1 MERKRIRKK
10 EVTLNV
16 FFLLSLFCG
25 CTQSEVMTGAKE
37 GKTEEVSSCF
47 HLNVLATTITNTRS
61 VAFTSCGTEKP
72 NSLPEVVGDT
82 VTRSTSDPGDTSDK
96 TILNLWVGQYR
107 ENGDLVTDEY
117 FSSLASQENVNLPL
131 KRITGTSHVWA
142 VANAGSLTG
151 KVATE
156 SELKAYSVESAF
168 TDDGLPN
175 NNLCVMTGMWS
186 GEITENISADIQL
199 KRSLAKIKFT
209 YSVDGE
215 NFSFIVSSLELCNVP
230 VQMKYIGD
238 ENPTQLTGEDNFKT
252 YTATS
257 PGNSG
262 TQYWYL
268 PENPAGIGDNTGDKA
283 VNKTGEGVTLATCI
297 RLTGEAVQDGV
308 RYENVVF
315 TLYPGNGNNDYTIV
329 RNGLYTINVTLT
341 GIDFSDKRVTVGIV
355 PEMQDPENLGPEKG
369 ATGIFQVTT
378 RPGVPWY
385 FTIPGWLSATVG
397 ETTYESGN
405 RLDFIGP
412 YKVEF
417 KTVTA
422 NPSAKV
428 RETAFTVGEKEIT
441 VRQNPSTLTT
451 GIPISLDAGGGSEGN
466 CSFTAT
472 RGIPW
477 SATLTSEWGEW
488 LGWNGDVPQTG
499 TEASGSEKF
508 LKVKALFSNPS
519 AATRTGEILV
529 KAGDA
534 IGTLYPD
541 LTKSISVTQT
551 GATISVSDRTP
562 NLGPEAAEILSD
574 SFVATHDLPWVA
586 TVTSGTD
593 WLSLLT
599 PESGTTGTGSQ
610 TIDYKTTLN
619 LNTSERRGTITVQVG
634 NKTGDS
640 HPGPSQVITVAQ
652 AGSVFEVLP
661 TVLDLESTAST
672 GTVTVTGTKGLPW
685 TVTRKG
691 GSDAVSADIEKAT
704 ATGIGQTV
712 AFSASENTT
721 DEARSATFLLA
732 VEGSDHSKTVTVN
745 QAAKFSAFDLEINKE
760 SLTAY
765 ETWLGSRLSSYP
777 PFANEEDLDYNNRKT
792 LIEGGGSY
800 VIQVQKIQKTDGGS
814 LYGYANFYVMSN
826 YCSNLDEDG
835 HKDWRLPTMIELRAM
850 FENKEKIEQGDGCEE
865 FIIVWYWSSSV
876 YLSDRN
882 QRCVI
887 SWGTGDPGQ
896 TTKSGNGG
904 VRCVRDKN

>member
-268 PENPAGIGDNTGDKA
+268 PENPAGTGDNTGDKA
-283 VNKTGEGVTLATCI
+283 VNKTGEGVMLATCI

-652 AGSVFEVLP
+652 AGSVFEVSP

-704 ATGIGQTV
+704 ATGIGQNIMFFV
-712 AFSASENTT
+712 PENT
-721 DEARSATFLLA
+721 DEARSATFLFA
-732 VEGSDHSKTVTVN
+732 VEGGDHSKTVTVN
-745 QAAKFSAFDLEINKE
+745 QAGAGIFLIIDQSLLNSYLLYTNDLKLFAPFNYDGLDRLPNNCTYDGGTTMTGSYTIRVQKGQKE
-760 SLTAY
+760 DRPNYPEVQSYCSDLK
-765 ETWLGSRLSSYP
+765 EDGLSGWRIP
-777 PFANEEDLDYNNRKT
+777 T
-792 LIEGGGSY
+792 LIELHAIY
-800 VIQVQKIQKTDGGS
+800 INKT
-814 LYGYANFYVMSN
+814 
-826 YCSNLDEDG
+826 
-835 HKDWRLPTMIELRAM
+835 
-850 FENKEKIEQGDGCEE
+850 KIESFPGAKA
-865 FIIVWYWSSSV
+865 FLYAFNPFYWSSSV
-876 YLSDRN
+876 YGNDHRAQSVVNFTNGLFGGYGATD
-882 QRCVI
+882 
-887 SWGTGDPGQ
+887 GD
-896 TTKSGNGG
+896 SYI
-904 VRCVRDKN
+904 RCVRDKN

>member
-283 VNKTGEGVTLATCI
+283 VNKTGEGVMLATCI

-369 ATGIFQVTT
+369 ATGLFQVTT

-422 NPSAKV
+422 NPRAEE
-428 RETAFTVGEKEIT
+428 RETSFMVGEKEIT

-451 GIPISLDAGGGSEGN
+451 GIPISLEAGGGSEGN

-499 TEASGSEKF
+499 TEASGSEEF
-508 LKVKALFSNPS
+508 LKVKALSSNPS
-519 AATRTGEILV
+519 AATRTGEIQV

-541 LTKSISVTQT
+541 LTKSISVTQI
-551 GATISVSDRTP
+551 GATISASDRTP

-652 AGSVFEVLP
+652 AGSVFEVSP

-777 PFANEEDLDYNNRKT
+777 PFTNEEDLDYNNRKT

>member
-268 PENPAGIGDNTGDKA
+268 PENPAGTGDNTSDKA

-428 RETAFTVGEKEIT
+428 RETAFMVGEKEIT

-451 GIPISLDAGGGSEGN
+451 GIPISLEAGGGSEGN

-477 SATLTSEWGEW
+477 SVTLTSERGEW
-488 LGWNGDVPQTG
+488 LGWNGD
-499 TEASGSEKF
+499 F
-508 LKVKALFSNPS
+508 RF
-519 AATRTGEILV
+519 
-529 KAGDA
+529 
-534 IGTLYPD
+534 
-541 LTKSISVTQT
+541 
-551 GATISVSDRTP
+551 
-562 NLGPEAAEILSD
+562 
-574 SFVATHDLPWVA
+574 
-586 TVTSGTD
+586 
-593 WLSLLT
+593 
-599 PESGTTGTGSQ
+599 
-610 TIDYKTTLN
+610 
-619 LNTSERRGTITVQVG
+619 
-634 NKTGDS
+634 
-640 HPGPSQVITVAQ
+640 
-652 AGSVFEVLP
+652 
-661 TVLDLESTAST
+661 
-672 GTVTVTGTKGLPW
+672 
-685 TVTRKG
+685 
-691 GSDAVSADIEKAT
+691 
-704 ATGIGQTV
+704 
-712 AFSASENTT
+712 
-721 DEARSATFLLA
+721 
-732 VEGSDHSKTVTVN
+732 
-745 QAAKFSAFDLEINKE
+745 
-760 SLTAY
+760 
-765 ETWLGSRLSSYP
+765 
-777 PFANEEDLDYNNRKT
+777 
-792 LIEGGGSY
+792 
-800 VIQVQKIQKTDGGS
+800 
-814 LYGYANFYVMSN
+814 
-826 YCSNLDEDG
+826 
-835 HKDWRLPTMIELRAM
+835 
-850 FENKEKIEQGDGCEE
+850 
-865 FIIVWYWSSSV
+865 
-876 YLSDRN
+876 
-882 QRCVI
+882 
-887 SWGTGDPGQ
+887 
-896 TTKSGNGG
+896 
-904 VRCVRDKN
+904 

>member
-230 VQMKYIGD
+230 IQMKYIGN

-268 PENPAGIGDNTGDKA
+268 PENPAGTGDNTGDKA

-369 ATGIFQVTT
+369 ATGLFQVTT

-499 TEASGSEKF
+499 TEASGSEEF
-508 LKVKALFSNPS
+508 LKVKALSSNPS
-519 AATRTGEILV
+519 AATRTGEIQV

-541 LTKSISVTQT
+541 LTKSISVTQI

-652 AGSVFEVLP
+652 AGSVFEVSP

>member
-268 PENPAGIGDNTGDKA
+268 PENPAGTGDNTGDKA

-499 TEASGSEKF
+499 TEASGSEEF
-508 LKVKALFSNPS
+508 LKVKALSSNPS
-519 AATRTGEILV
+519 AATRTGEIQV

-541 LTKSISVTQT
+541 LTKSISVTQI

-599 PESGTTGTGSQ
+599 PESGITSKSSQ
-610 TIDYKTTLN
+610 EINYKTTLN
-619 LNTSERRGTITVQVG
+619 LNASKRKGTIAVHVG
-634 NKTGDS
+634 NETGDS
-640 HPGPSQVITVAQ
+640 HPGPSEDITVVQ
-652 AGSVFEVLP
+652 EGSVFEVISP
-661 TVLDLESTAST
+661 NDIPRD
-672 GTVTVTGTKGLPW
+672 GGVTSIIVSATTGLPW
-685 TVTRKG
+685 SLSPIVE
-691 GSDAVSADIEKAT
+691 ADGITSPENKT
-704 ATGIGQTV
+704 YTGNQTLS
-712 AFSASENTT
+712 FSATKNERDTRTAEYALSVIG
-721 DEARSATFLLA
+721 A
-732 VEGSDHSKTVTVN
+732 VPTRELSVTIN
-745 QAAKFSAFDLEINKE
+745 QIAGLTAFDLEINQ
-760 SLTAY
+760 SL
-765 ETWLGSRLSSYP
+765 LSFYNEFMGEKLPDYP
-777 PFANEEDLDYNNRKT
+777 PFDYDGEADFNNRKT
-792 LIEGGGSY
+792 LVEGGGSY
-800 VIQVQKIQKTDGGS
+800 VIQVQRTQLGGPDRR
-814 LYGYANFYVMSN
+814 YAAVTE
-826 YCSNLDEDG
+826 YCSSLEEDG
-835 HKDWRLPTMIELRAM
+835 YSDWRLPTMLELKIMYDNRS
-850 FENKEKIEQGDGCEE
+850 KIEEGNNAEK
-865 FIIVWYWSSSV
+865 FIDKHYWSTSIYHSDSNLRGRFV
-876 YLSDRN
+876 FADGTLSYGTIQASTDR
-882 QRCVI
+882 
-887 SWGTGDPGQ
+887 
-896 TTKSGNGG
+896 